1 MMGNPLTIST
11 NYYWQDDMYSRNEN
25 EEKDISPSWEV
36 WNASARYEDVDGKW
50 YTDVWVKNILDDD
63 YITGMYTAAQVSSL
77 FTNQFLL
84 DPRTYGITVG
94 YRF

>member
-1 MMGNPLTIST
+1 
-11 NYYWQDDMYSRNEN
+11 MYSRNEN
-25 EEKDISPSWEV
+25 EKKDISPEWEV

-63 YITGMYTAAQVSSL
+63 YITGMYSTAQVSSL